1 MFTPPG
7 EEGHLGLHS
16 NAALEVHARWGEK
29 VAVHAHTCLF
39 RAMCSGRRPRSCTAL
54 CARCCSKDIKVCG
67 LLGPASPLERKG
79 PQVSDQSV
87 GLGGTTAWKL
97 CTLAASTTVAVVFD
111 IGECQRSVRAMRWS
125 AP

>member
-1 MFTPPG
+1 MGACALTARCPR
-7 EEGHLGLHS
+7 H
-16 NAALEVHARWGEK
+16 NAI
-29 VAVHAHTCLF
+29 
-39 RAMCSGRRPRSCTAL
+39 PTAL
-54 CARCCSKDIKVCG
+54 PGCCSKDIKVCG